1 MNFVLEKI
9 EEAIKTL
16 EEIKN
21 FLRTRVITES
31 TEIDYEELKERVNV
45 EYISKV
51 LSAVAHKDRIKIVLE
66 LQPTGKYFTEL
77 LEATKLNNSALYF
90 HLRVLLQAGIIFQEY
105 SRGKYLLTDL
115 GEQLTKMILRVA
127 LVATTVRGGEL

>member
-21 FLRTRVITES
+21 FLQTRVITES

-127 LVATTVRGGEL
+127 LVATTVGR

>member
-9 EEAIKTL
+9 DEAIKTL

-21 FLRTRVITES
+21 SLRTSVS
-31 TEIDYEELKERVNV
+31 TEPTEVNYEELKKNVNV

-77 LEATKLNNSALYF
+77 LEATRLNNSALYF

-115 GEQLTKMILRVA
+115 GEQLTKMILRIA
-127 LVATTVRGGEL
+127 LVTNTAGR

>member
-16 EEIKN
+16 EEIKSS
-21 FLRTRVITES
+21 LRTSVS
-31 TEIDYEELKERVNV
+31 TEPTEVNYEELKKKVDI

-51 LSAVAHKDRIKIVLE
+51 LSAIAHKDRIKIVLE

-77 LEATKLNNSALYF
+77 L
-90 HLRVLLQAGIIFQEY
+90 
-105 SRGKYLLTDL
+105 
-115 GEQLTKMILRVA
+115 
-127 LVATTVRGGEL
+127 